1 MQVSGKDQGLATGL
15 VPITSQMIEPFSLP
29 PACNLAAAYLA
40 GAKVCAL
47 TFSQEVDSWYLS
59 HAHAI
64 FLSVPE
70 SLMAT
75 SSKSCDFCSKVT
87 QWIVSPDRH
96 PPDELGGESCNIL
109 KESAAT
115 CDMCEVIM
123 KEKHW
128 TKTLG

>member
-1 MQVSGKDQGLATGL
+1 
-15 VPITSQMIEPFSLP
+15 
-29 PACNLAAAYLA
+29 
-40 GAKVCAL
+40 
-47 TFSQEVDSWYLS
+47 
-59 HAHAI
+59 
-64 FLSVPE
+64 
-70 SLMAT
+70 MAT

-123 KEKHW
+123 KEKIALDQDPRVENPGQIPISFDITRKLSRLSGVGSRICCVEVRCEYVQVPW
-128 TKTLG
+128 EFAFWADKGE